1 MVKSPRAKNSVK
13 DSAERIKQELGLYL
27 TGFSEAP
34 ANFDDSDRQRELRL
48 LLDLVLGRFYAYRRR
63 FLVTRKPVSSVQL
76 SDT

>member
-1 MVKSPRAKNSVK
+1 MVKSPKSKNSVK

-48 LLDLVLGRFYAYRRR
+48 LLDLVLGQVLRYRRR
-63 FLVTRKPVSSVQL
+63 FLVTRKPVYSVQL